1 MEHIFLWS
9 VKLNTLEV
17 RCTFNTIEGILYY
30 LLIIKRSIENPLK
43 NKKNWYN
50 ASSRVGRRVELII
63 TRSSPPL
70 LELFP
75 PEAPEAK
82 RRRQKQE
89 EKVNGND
96 QKSFVR
102 KKNNK

>member
-50 ASSRVGRRVELII
+50 ASSRVGRRVE
-63 TRSSPPL
+63 
-70 LELFP
+70 
-75 PEAPEAK
+75 
-82 RRRQKQE
+82 
-89 EKVNGND
+89 
-96 QKSFVR
+96 
-102 KKNNK
+102 